1 VCCRSVTHTADSSRC
16 SPYDRVVAKWPTR
29 TLKVSKLF
37 FAHPQ
42 IYFYFPKK
50 TGPPPNNS
58 QIDVLVPKNSRHWKT
73 QIPSLVCCWFLVS
86 KLPHEDLQ
94 FRKFYTFLDT
104 SKKFILIRISTFSIR
119 YHKHSIIFE
128 MTVLVLAENMC
139 YEYVLRGQ
147 GISTIFDKTIKR
159 TRNACTL
166 DIFSQIRNYSKFDF
180 NCSESSTYRMTQN
193 LSCSL

>member
-1 VCCRSVTHTADSSRC
+1 MFSFPKILDPRRLKFQVW
-16 SPYDRVVAKWPTR
+16 RVVGFLFQSFP
-29 TLKVSKLF
+29 LKISSF
-37 FAHPQ
+37 E
-42 IYFYFPKK
+42 
-50 TGPPPNNS
+50 NS
-58 QIDVLVPKNSRHWKT
+58 TPFWTPL
-73 QIPSLVCCWFLVS
+73 
-86 KLPHEDLQ
+86 
-94 FRKFYTFLDT
+94 
-104 SKKFILIRISTFSIR
+104 KKFILIRISTFSIR

-139 YEYVLRGQ
+139 CEYVLRGQ

-193 LSCSL
+193 LSCSLWKHQRTKIVWYKIRNLYCQCGFVPKNTFSLSLSSIYFVNPIVWKKCH

>member
-42 IYFYFPKK
+42 IYLYFPKK
-50 TGPPPNNS
+50 LNPHPT
-58 QIDVLVPKNSRHWKT
+58 IPKLMFSFPK
-73 QIPSLVCCWFLVS
+73 I
-86 KLPHEDLQ
+86 
-94 FRKFYTFLDT
+94 LDT
-104 SKKFILIRISTFSIR
+104 GRLKFQVWCVVGFLFQSFPMKISSFENSTPFWTPLKKFILIRISTFSIR